1 MDAFDEAIRRKELD
15 FPYGW
20 PVDGRVVGNPFDEII
35 MDGCIINMNVYNFT
49 DSVDEPEFT
58 NS

>member
-1 MDAFDEAIRRKELD
+1 MDAFDETVRCKELN
-15 FPYGW
+15 FPRGW
-20 PVDGRVVGNPFDEII
+20 PVNGRVVGNPNDEII
-35 MDGCIINMNVYNFT
+35 VDGCIIDMNIYNFT